1 MRFALEVRHG
11 REATKAFADN
21 LAIIIEQAG
30 AEVVDVETD
39 APTAAPDIVL
49 AVGGDGT
56 MLAAV
61 RQALVYDV
69 PVLGFNLGTLGF
81 LAHVEPDDHKTVV
94 SLLIA
99 GDYQIEERMT
109 VTATVAGVTASGVN
123 DVVVEKLDTQRLV
136 ALAVSIDGAEFTT
149 YRADGL
155 IVATPTGSTAY
166 AFSAGG
172 PLVDPSLEALIFT
185 PVASHSLFDRALV
198 LPPTSEISVR
208 IALDRSVHVT
218 VDKNDLGH
226 LVEGEVVTIR
236 RGDESAKFVTFE
248 KRAFPELVK
257 SKFGLD

>member
-11 REATKAFADN
+11 RETTKAFGEN
-21 LAIIIEQAG
+21 LQSAIEKAG

-39 APTAAPDIVL
+39 EDLVTPDMVL

-61 RQALVYDV
+61 RRALAYDV

-81 LAHVEPDDHKTVV
+81 LAHVEPDHLEPVV
-94 SLLIA
+94 SRILT
-99 GDYQIEERMT
+99 GDYLIEERMT
-109 VTATVAGVTASGVN
+109 VAATVAGVTASGVN

-136 ALAVSIDGAEFTT
+136 VLAVRIDGAEFTT

-172 PLVDPSLEALIFT
+172 PLVDPSLKALIMT

-208 IALDRSVHVT
+208 VVLDRAVHVT

-236 RGDESAKFVTFE
+236 RGEELAKFVTFE
-248 KRAFPELVK
+248 KRPYLDLVR
-257 SKFGLD
+257 SKFDLS

>member
-1 MRFALEVRHG
+1 MRFALEVRRG
-11 REATKAFADN
+11 REATEAFADN
-21 LAIIIEQAG
+21 LQRVIEKAG
-30 AEVVDVETD
+30 AQVVDVETD
-39 APTAAPDIVL
+39 ADVEAPDMVL

-61 RQALVYDV
+61 RRALAYDV

-81 LAHVEPDDHKTVV
+81 LAHVEPDDHEAVV
-94 SLLIA
+94 SRILA
-99 GDYQIEERMT
+99 RDYQIEERMT

-136 ALAVSIDGAEFTT
+136 ALAVSIDGSEFAT

-172 PLVDPSLEALIFT
+172 PLVDPSLDALIFT

-198 LPPTSEISVR
+198 LPATSEISVR

-226 LVEGEVVTIR
+226 LVGGEVVTIR

-248 KRAFPELVK
+248 KRSFPDLVK
-257 SKFGLD
+257 SKFRLS

>member
-1 MRFALEVRHG
+1 MRFALEVRRG
-11 REATKAFADN
+11 RPATKEFAHH
-21 LAIIIEQAG
+21 LRIAIEKAG
-30 AEVVDVETD
+30 ADIDDGVDD
-39 APTAAPDIVL
+39 TAVPDMVL

-61 RQALVYDV
+61 RRALAYDV

-81 LAHVEPDDHKTVV
+81 LANVEPDLLQAVV
-94 SLLIA
+94 TQILA
-99 GDYQIEERMT
+99 GDYDIDERMT
-109 VTATVAGVTASGVN
+109 VSATVAGVTASGVN

-136 ALAVSIDGAEFTT
+136 ALTVSIDGAEFTT

-172 PLVDPSLEALIFT
+172 PLVDPSLKALILT
-185 PVASHSLFDRALV
+185 PVASHSLFRRALV
-198 LPPTSEISVR
+198 LPPTSEISVKVT
-208 IALDRSVHVT
+208 LDRPVHVT

-236 RGDESAKFVTFE
+236 RGEESAKFVTIE
-248 KRAFPELVK
+248 KRLYLDLVR
-257 SKFGLD
+257 SKFGLG